1 MMTCVKVMY
10 GAFTVVLTWDLDSL
24 QESRETPDR
33 CKNVLSQG
41 NANSLL
47 LLFLCLWTETAVKQH
62 FVNPSTNKHFMFFFF
77 PSILNT
83 DNEHLTFRGNSIA
96 TKAMEAYMKLVGE
109 KVSILLYFIC
119 FFEQQLFVITFILL
133 YLFVHIIC
141 NVPISETWSW

>member
-1 MMTCVKVMY
+1 M
-10 GAFTVVLTWDLDSL
+10 
-24 QESRETPDR
+24 EP
-33 CKNVLSQG
+33 
-41 NANSLL
+41 SLL
-47 LLFLCLWTETAVKQH
+47 YLREIWTVCRKVEKHLTGVKMCFLREMQTVCYCCFYVCEQKQQWSSILWIHQQI
-62 FVNPSTNKHFMFFFF
+62 SISCFFFS